1 MKMNRTEHTNQHGI
15 RFYIEQACDFDDNG
29 RVVAGRGWYVGI
41 IRGRDDMSG
50 VWFETKEAAQAAT
63 ADYREAA

>member
-1 MKMNRTEHTNQHGI
+1 MNRTEYTNRNNV
-15 RFYIEQACDFDDNG
+15 RFYIEQACDFDDAG
-29 RVVAGRGWYVGI
+29 KVVAGRGWYAGL

-50 VWFETKEAAQAAT
+50 FWFETKEAALDAI

>member
-1 MKMNRTEHTNQHGI
+1 MNRTEHTNRHDV
-15 RFYIEQACDFDDNG
+15 RFYIEQACDFNDAG
-29 RVVAGRGWYVGI
+29 KVVAGRGWYAGL

-50 VWFETKEAAQAAT
+50 FWFETKEAALDAI